1 MNTRTFGIGLLALV
15 AVLVLSAC
23 SVAQPFVPN
32 YGPGNMTLAPAL
44 RSGASAGVGGRGGMG
59 GNGMMDGGGMMG
71 GYGYR
76 QSAPTISPTPSA
88 ATAEPVDR
96 EIQIAAANLRFVPA
110 QVNVKPGEKVRFVI
124 TNTDSVLHNFGSDD
138 AGIAYLPLPAGTT
151 QSVVWTARTKAS
163 TYTAVCTLHAGMS
176 LSIVVG
182 N

>member
-32 YGPGNMTLAPAL
+32 YGPGNMM
-44 RSGASAGVGGRGGMG
+44 GGRGGMG